1 MNILSWSQG
10 LRALKRKRRFAAVLI
25 AVIASGMHATAFTQ
39 TYPSKPIRVI
49 VNSTPGGLTDVI
61 ARLIGDR
68 MSQSMRQPMLI
79 DNRPGAFGL
88 LGAELIARAEPDGY
102 TIGVVFGNSITSSPY
117 LVAKQPFDPSK
128 AFTHVALIMSSPNVM
143 VTNIN
148 SPYQTLAQ
156 FVADAKA
163 KPGQISFAS
172 GGNGTQGHMHLE
184 MLQAAAGL
192 QLIHVPYK
200 GGAPALSDIL
210 GGHVPA
216 FFDTLP
222 TSTKHIQDNGVRALG
237 IVATKRSPAI
247 PNVPTFAEL
256 GYPDVQGMAWF
267 AIVAPANTP
276 REIVTK
282 LNDEANKVLSAPDIK
297 ERIVAL
303 GGIVEGGPPS
313 VLAEQVRN
321 EIPLYVK
328 LIRERRI
335 TAQ

>member
-1 MNILSWSQG
+1 MNLLSRLNW
-10 LRALKRKRRFAAVLI
+10 LRALELKRHFASVLLAMMALGI
-25 AVIASGMHATAFTQ
+25 HTAAFTQ
-39 TYPSKPIRVI
+39 TYPTKPIRVI
-49 VNSTPGGLTDVI
+49 VNSTPGGLTDVV
-61 ARLIGDR
+61 ARLVGDR
-68 MSQSMRQPMLI
+68 MSQALRQPMVI
-79 DNRPGAFGL
+79 DNRPGVFGL
-88 LGAELIARAEPDGY
+88 LGAELVARAEPDGY
-102 TIGVVFGNSITSSPY
+102 TLGVVFGNSITSSPY
-117 LVAKQPFDPSK
+117 LVAKSPFDPSK

-163 KPGQISFAS
+163 KPGQISLAS
-172 GGNGTQGHMHLE
+172 GGNGTQGHLHLE

-192 QLIHVPYK
+192 QVIHVPYK
-200 GGAPALSDIL
+200 GGAPALNDVL
-210 GGHVPA
+210 AGHVPA

-222 TSTKHIQDNGVRALG
+222 TSTKFIQDNGLRALG
-237 IVATKRSPAI
+237 IVAPKRSPAI

-256 GYPDVQGMAWF
+256 GYPAVQGMAWF

-282 LNDEANKVLSAPDIK
+282 LNEEANKALSAPDVR

-313 VLAEQVRN
+313 VLAELVRN

-328 LIRERRI
+328 LIQDRGI
-335 TAQ
+335 KAQ

>member
-1 MNILSWSQG
+1 MNLLSSSRG
-10 LRALKRKRRFAAVLI
+10 LRALKLGRHFATLLFALVTL
-25 AVIASGMHATAFTQ
+25 GMHTAALSQ
-39 TYPSKPIRVI
+39 AYPAKPIRVI
-49 VNSTPGGLTDVI
+49 VNSTPGGLTDVV

-68 MSQSMRQPMLI
+68 MSQAMRQPLVI

-88 LGAELIARAEPDGY
+88 LGAELIARADPDGY
-102 TIGVVFGNSITSSPY
+102 TIGVVFGNSITSSPS
-117 LVAKQPFDPSK
+117 LVAKPPFDPST
-128 AFTHVALIMSSPNVM
+128 AFSHVVLLMSSPNVM

-156 FVADAKA
+156 YVADAKA
-163 KPGQISFAS
+163 KPGKISFAS

-200 GGAPALSDIL
+200 GGAPALNDIL
-210 GGHVPA
+210 AGHVPA

-222 TSTKHIQDNGVRALG
+222 TSSKMIQDNGLRALG
-237 IVATKRSPAI
+237 IVAPKRSPAI

-256 GYPDVQGMAWF
+256 GYPEVRGMAWF

-276 REIVTK
+276 REVVAR
-282 LNDEANKVLSAPDIK
+282 LNEEANKVLSAPDVK

-303 GGIVEGGPPS
+303 GGIVEGGSPS
-313 VLAEQVRN
+313 VLAEQVRQ
-321 EIPLYVK
+321 EIPFYVK
-328 LIRERRI
+328 LIREHRI
-335 TAQ
+335 SVQ

>member
-1 MNILSWSQG
+1 MSVLSWSQG
-10 LRALKRKRRFAAVLI
+10 LRALERKRRFAAVLL
-25 AVIASGMHATAFTQ
+25 AVIASGMHTTAFTQ

-88 LGAELIARAEPDGY
+88 VGAELIARAEPDGY

-156 FVADAKA
+156 YVADAKA

-184 MLQAAAGL
+184 MLQGAAGL

-200 GGAPALSDIL
+200 GGAPALNDIL
-210 GGHVPA
+210 AGHVPA

-222 TSTKHIQDNGVRALG
+222 TSAKFIQDNGLRALG
-237 IVATKRSPAI
+237 IVAPKRSPAI

-276 REIVTK
+276 REIVAK

-303 GGIVEGGPPS
+303 GGTVEGGPPS
-313 VLAEQVRN
+313 LLAEQVRN

>member
-1 MNILSWSQG
+1 
-10 LRALKRKRRFAAVLI
+10 
-25 AVIASGMHATAFTQ
+25 MHTTAFTQ

-68 MSQSMRQPMLI
+68 MGQAMRQPMVI
-79 DNRPGAFGL
+79 DNRPGVFGL

-117 LVAKQPFDPSK
+117 LVPKLPFDPSK
-128 AFTHVALIMSSPNVM
+128 AFTHVVLIMSSPNVM
-143 VTNIN
+143 VTNIS
-148 SPYQTLAQ
+148 SPYLTLAQ
-156 FVADAKA
+156 YVADAKA

-184 MLQAAAGL
+184 MFQVAAGL

-200 GGAPALSDIL
+200 GGAPALNDIL
-210 GGHVPA
+210 AGHVPA

-222 TSTKHIQDNGVRALG
+222 TSSKMIQDNGLRALG
-237 IVATKRSPAI
+237 IVAPKRSPAI

-256 GYPDVQGMAWF
+256 GYPEVQGMAWF

-282 LNDEANKVLSAPDIK
+282 RSDEANKVLSAPDIK

-321 EIPLYVK
+321 EIPFYAK

-335 TAQ
+335 AVQ

>member
-1 MNILSWSQG
+1 MNFLSWPQG
-10 LRALKRKRRFAAVLI
+10 LRAPQLKRHFAAALLAATTLGV
-25 AVIASGMHATAFTQ
+25 HTTAFTQ

-68 MSQSMRQPMLI
+68 MSQTMRQQMII

-88 LGAELIARAEPDGY
+88 LGAELVARAEPDGY
-102 TIGVVFGNSITSSPY
+102 TVGVVFGNSITSSPY
-117 LVAKQPFDPSK
+117 LAPKLPFDPSK
-128 AFTHVALIMSSPNVM
+128 AFTHVVLIMSSPNVM
-143 VTNIN
+143 VTHIN

-156 FVADAKA
+156 YVADAKA
-163 KPGQISFAS
+163 KPGQVSFAS
-172 GGNGTQGHMHLE
+172 GGHGTQGHMHLE
-184 MLQAAAGL
+184 MLQGAAGM
-192 QLIHVPYK
+192 QVIHVPYK
-200 GGAPALSDIL
+200 GGAPALNDIL
-210 GGHVPA
+210 AGHVPA

-222 TSTKHIQDNGVRALG
+222 TSSKMIQDNGLRALG
-237 IVATKRSPAI
+237 IVAPKRSPAI

-256 GYPDVQGMAWF
+256 GYPEVKGMAWF

-282 LNDEANKVLSAPDIK
+282 LNEEANKALSAPDIK
-297 ERIVAL
+297 ERILAM
-303 GGIVEGGPPS
+303 GGIVEGGTPS

-321 EIPLYVK
+321 EIPFYVN

-335 TAQ
+335 TVQ